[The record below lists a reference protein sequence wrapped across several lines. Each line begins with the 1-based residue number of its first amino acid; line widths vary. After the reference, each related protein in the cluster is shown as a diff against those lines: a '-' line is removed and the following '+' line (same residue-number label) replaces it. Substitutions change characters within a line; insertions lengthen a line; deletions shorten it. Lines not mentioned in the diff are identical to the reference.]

1 MRHSKFLDV
10 YPGTMYLGKQPR
22 WALPA
27 DDAGA
32 TFSVTLAS

>member
-10 YPGTMYLGKQPR
+10 YPGTMYLCKQA
-22 WALPA
+22 ALGVPA

-32 TFSVTLAS
+32 TFSFTLAS